1 MAMMITNK
9 HRTAAKMIA
18 SGTVKNKDIYTA
30 LGISRQTLISWKRK
44 PEFKKLI
51 ESCAMPMEDQEA
63 KERELVNQAY
73 ITLHKVMKNGT
84 NESARVNAA
93 KYVVDTF
100 RKKSLKGEADTS
112 GTDMAAILR
121 LVDEK

>member
-1 MAMMITNK
+1 MG
-9 HRTAAKMIA
+9 IA
-18 SGTVKNKDIYTA
+18 
-30 LGISRQTLISWKRK
+30 RQTLISWKRK
-44 PEFKKLI
+44 PDFQKLVQ
-51 ESCAMPMEDQEA
+51 SCSLPMENQEA

-84 NESARVNAA
+84 NEAARVNAA

-100 RKKSLKGEADTS
+100 RKKKLKDS
-112 GTDMAAILR
+112 KDSVGTDMATILR

>member
-1 MAMMITNK
+1 MVMIITDK

-18 SGTVKNKDIYTA
+18 SGTVKKKDIYTA
-30 LGISRQTLISWKRK
+30 LNISRQTLISWERK
-44 PEFKKLI
+44 PEFKKLV
-51 ESCAMPMEDQEA
+51 ENSS
-63 KERELVNQAY
+63 
-73 ITLHKVMKNGT
+73 LHKVMKNGT

-112 GTDMAAILR
+112 GTDMATILR

>member
-30 LGISRQTLISWKRK
+30 LGISRQTLISWNRK
-44 PEFKKLI
+44 PEFKKLV
-51 ESCAMPMEDQEA
+51 ESCAIPLEDQEG
-63 KERELVNQAY
+63 KERELLDQAY
-73 ITLHKVMKNGT
+73 ITLHKIMKNGT
-84 NESARVNAA
+84 NESAKVNAA

-100 RKKSLKGEADTS
+100 RRKITKSDKNSS
-112 GTDMAAILR
+112 GTDMATILR